1 MRDFFISYNQSDK
14 AWAEW
19 VAWQIESTGQSVV
32 IQAWDFRPGGNFV
45 LDMQQA
51 IEQADRT
58 LLVLSPDFLKSRFT
72 APEWAAAFAQDP
84 TGQQR
89 RLVGV
94 RVRDCQPTGLLA
106 QIVYIDLLTAKDR
119 EEARR
124 MLLDG
129 LRRERA
135 KPDSEPAMPA
145 LEAATGST
153 VPPTAQA
160 PEPPWP
166 PALQL
171 ATQVAGSLLWRSL
184 RFVSLALVTALAVV
198 WLLSSVLPRWAQA
211 QPATLYVTG
220 LAWGVVIALVVEA
233 VLRRLQRRRLRQGG
247 AVS

>member
-1 MRDFFISYNQSDK
+1 MRDFFISYNQADK

-19 VAWQIESTGQSVV
+19 IAWQIESAGQTVA

-106 QIVYIDLLTAKDR
+106 QIVYIDLLPAKDR
-119 EEARR
+119 EAARQL
-124 MLLDG
+124 LLDG
-129 LRRERA
+129 LKRERA
-135 KPDSEPAMPA
+135 KPASEPDMPA
-145 LEAATGST
+145 IEGATHPAN
-153 VPPTAQA
+153 PPAAQA

-166 PALQL
+166 PALEL
-171 ATQVAGSLLWRSL
+171 AAQVAGSVLWRGLRIGSL
-184 RFVSLALVTALAVV
+184 ILVVALAVV

-220 LAWGVVIALVVEA
+220 LAWGVVAALVIEA
-233 VLRRLQRRRLRQGG
+233 VLRLWRRHRVRQDG
-247 AVS
+247 ATP